1 MNEELDKLLRSV
13 PESYDDFV
21 LGMKLYVR
29 NDEEAKAKLIAF
41 LKANPEAS
49 TDEVDDYAWEIGDQS
64 SDEYEGDDA
73 DD

>member
-1 MNEELDKLLRSV
+1 MNEELDKLLRNV

-29 NDEEAKAKLIAF
+29 NDEKAKAKLIDF
-41 LKANPEAS
+41 LKASAS
-49 TDEVDDYAWEIGDQS
+49 TDEVDDYAWDIGDQS

-73 DD
+73 DE

>member
-1 MNEELDKLLRSV
+1 MNEELDKLLRNV
-13 PESYDDFV
+13 PKSYDDFV

-29 NDEEAKAKLIAF
+29 NDEKAKAKLIAF
-41 LKANPEAS
+41 LKANPSAS

-73 DD
+73 DE